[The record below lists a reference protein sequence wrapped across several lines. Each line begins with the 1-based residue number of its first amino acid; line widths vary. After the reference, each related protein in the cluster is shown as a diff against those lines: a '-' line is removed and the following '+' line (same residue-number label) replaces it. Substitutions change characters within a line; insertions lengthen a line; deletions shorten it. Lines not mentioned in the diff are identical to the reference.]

1 VLSRWPIRNKLLIGI
16 TLLMVIV
23 VTLSVSG
30 FRGVYA
36 YRGLLKSLRAR
47 ADELPL
53 ANALLQQVSDMRAM
67 AASVPA
73 QRFSDTLRGV
83 DLDLGVLD
91 EQFKPHFE
99 AAVRTFTQYYSS
111 LQADEGDDRIG
122 DIRQEEQLAL
132 EIHAAFDRIAVLT
145 GGAEWGTNQ
154 VNKDALGVELAH
166 LQTLVAKLPSHLH
179 RRLSLLAGE
188 VRTQYR
194 SLIALLSV
202 TALSAAGLLV
212 VLIHLFY
219 RWVFRPLR
227 VLVKGSRRVAA
238 GDFTH
243 RIELA
248 GHDEMT
254 ELADAMNDMTARFR
268 AIRDDLDRQVQIRTK
283 QVVRSEQLASV
294 GFLAAGVAHEINNP
308 LASIAM
314 CAESLEGRLAEVM
327 QKLRRAEA
335 GILQTTGSQLDDELA
350 VMQRYLRMI
359 QSESFRCKG
368 ITEKLL
374 DFSRIGE
381 VKRQDADLREIVA
394 AVVEMVRHVGK
405 YQDRTIVLTDD
416 EPAALSGAA
425 ATVAVKST
433 SPSSVR
439 LVAPIVAHVNAA
451 EIKQVVLNL
460 ITNALDSLDS
470 GGTLRIKLAVVDGRA
485 ELIFSDNGCG
495 MTEEVLA
502 HLFEPFFTRRRGGQ
516 GTGLGL
522 SIVYRIVSDH
532 GGQIEAESDGPGQGS
547 RFRVTL
553 PLVQPKK
560 ETRHRYQAA

>member
-132 EIHAAFDRIAVLT
+132 EILAAFDRIAVLT

-154 VNKDALGVELAH
+154 VNKDALGVELAQ

-179 RRLSLLAGE
+179 RRLSVLAGE

-194 SLIALLSV
+194 SLIALLSI

-314 CAESLEGRLAEVM
+314 CAESLEGRLAEVTE
-327 QKLRRAEA
+327 KLNRADD
-335 GILQTTGSQLDDELA
+335 GNLQTIGAQLDGELA

-416 EPAALSGAA
+416 EPASGAGS
-425 ATVAVKST
+425 TVGVKPT
-433 SPSSVR
+433 SPSSAR
-439 LVAPIVAHVNAA
+439 LVAPIVAHVNTA

-470 GGTLRIKLAVVDGRA
+470 GGTLRIELAAFGDRA
-485 ELIFSDNGCG
+485 ELVFSDNGCG

-532 GGQIEAESDGPGQGS
+532 GGQIEAESDGPGRGS